1 MVGILEGADTNG
13 GCVRL
18 WTFAGARLQL
28 DNTPFEPGTTR
39 RIGFVFLSTEG
50 AEAMKRVGLSY
61 LWEDRVVGEAR
72 VVE

>member
-1 MVGILEGADTNG
+1 LEGG
-13 GCVRL
+13 G
-18 WTFAGARLQL
+18 WDARLQL

-50 AEAMKRVGLSY
+50 AEAMKRAGLFY
-61 LWEDRVVGEAR
+61 LWEGRVVGEAR